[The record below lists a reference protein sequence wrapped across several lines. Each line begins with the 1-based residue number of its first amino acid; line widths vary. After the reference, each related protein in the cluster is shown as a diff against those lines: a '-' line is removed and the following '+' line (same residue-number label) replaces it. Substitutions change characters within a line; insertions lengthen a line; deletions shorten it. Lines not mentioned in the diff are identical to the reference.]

1 MSLGNPNYDQMAEQ
15 GEEKSIS
22 NELWW

>member
-15 GEEKSIS
+15 GEENSIS